1 MINNYKLVIIP
12 ILSLIV
18 CQIIKFSI
26 ESIKSKKLKWGRLFN
41 GSGGMPSSHTSFSTS
56 LTTIM
61 GLEFGFD
68 SAFFAIPLVFT
79 LIVAYDSMGL
89 RMQSGKQAEAINMI
103 VDELFDDNVKLN
115 FVRLKEELGHRPLEV
130 LGGIVLGIT
139 VSIILNIIFSSIL

>member
-139 VSIILNIIFSSIL
+139 VSIILNIIFSSI